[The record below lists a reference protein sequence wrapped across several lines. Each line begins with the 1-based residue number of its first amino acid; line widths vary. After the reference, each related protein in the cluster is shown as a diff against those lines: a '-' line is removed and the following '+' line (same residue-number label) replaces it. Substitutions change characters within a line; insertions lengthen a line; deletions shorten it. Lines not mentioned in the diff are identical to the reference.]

1 MRLLLFGPPGAGKG
15 TQARK
20 LVDRYNLTQIATGNI
35 IRAAMKNDTPVG
47 REAKSYVEQ
56 GELVPDDVVRKL
68 AEGAIADAGYDDF
81 ILDGYP
87 RTLQQATW
95 LTTFLSEHDASLQA
109 VLSLEVDDEEIVDRL
124 SKRRVHAETGE
135 NYHLD
140 VNPPPAD
147 VNEELI
153 IQRPDDQPELPERVA
168 ERGGP
173 DDQPETVRN
182 RLSVYRE
189 QTEPLKSYYKERDLL
204 VPVDGTGSPDDV
216 HERIADTLNTVA

>member
-20 LVDRYNLTQIATGNI
+20 LVDRYTLTQIATGNI

-68 AEGAIADAGYDDF
+68 AEGAIADEGYDDF

-153 IQRPDDQPELPERVA
+153 VQRPDDK
-168 ERGGP
+168 
-173 DDQPETVRN
+173 PETVRN
-182 RLSVYRE
+182 RLSVYRD

-204 VPVDGTGSPDDV
+204 VPVDGTGTPDEV
-216 HERIADTLNTVA
+216 HERIADTLTTLV

>member
-20 LVDRYNLTQIATGNI
+20 LVDRYTLTQIATGNI

-95 LTTFLSEHDASLQA
+95 LTTFLSENDAPLQA
-109 VLSLEVDDEEIVDRL
+109 VFSLEVDDEEIVDRL

-140 VNPPPAD
+140 VNPPPED
-147 VNEELI
+147 VDEALI
-153 IQRPDDQPELPERVA
+153 VQR
-168 ERGGP
+168 P

-182 RLSVYRE
+182 RLGVYRE
-189 QTEPLKSYYKERDLL
+189 QTEPLKSYYRERDLL
-204 VPVDGTGSPDDV
+204 VPIDGTGTPDAV
-216 HERIADTLNTVA
+216 HQRIADTLTSLA

>member
-47 REAKSYVEQ
+47 REAKSYVEE

-68 AEGAIADAGYDDF
+68 AENAIAEEDCEDF

-87 RTLQQATW
+87 RTIQQATW
-95 LTTFLSEHDASLQA
+95 LTTFLSEHDAPLQA

-140 VNPPPAD
+140 VNPPPDD
-147 VNEELI
+147 VDEELI
-153 IQRPDDQPELPERVA
+153 VQRPDDQP
-168 ERGGP
+168 
-173 DDQPETVRN
+173 DTVRN

-189 QTEPLKSYYKERDLL
+189 QTEPLKSYYRERDLL
-204 VPVDGTGSPDDV
+204 VPVDGTGTPDEV
-216 HERIADTLNTVA
+216 HQRIADTLTSLA

>member
-20 LVDRYNLTQIATGNI
+20 LVDRYDLTQIATGNI

-47 REAKSYVEQ
+47 REAKSYVEE
-56 GELVPDDVVRKL
+56 GELVPDEVVRKL
-68 AEGAIADAGYDDF
+68 AENAIAEEDCEDF

-87 RTLQQATW
+87 RTIQQATW
-95 LTTFLSEHDASLQA
+95 LTTFLSEHDAPLQA

-140 VNPPPAD
+140 VNPPPDD
-147 VNEELI
+147 VDEDLI
-153 IQRPDDQPELPERVA
+153 VQRPDDQP
-168 ERGGP
+168 
-173 DDQPETVRN
+173 DTVRN

-189 QTEPLKSYYKERDLL
+189 QTEPLKSYYRERDLL
-204 VPVDGTGSPDDV
+204 VPVDGTGTPDEV
-216 HERIADTLNTVA
+216 HQRIADMLTSLA

>member
-47 REAKSYVEQ
+47 REAKSYVEE
-56 GELVPDDVVRKL
+56 GELVPDEVVRKL
-68 AEGAIADAGYDDF
+68 AEGAIADEGYDDF

-95 LTTFLSEHDASLQA
+95 LTTFLSEHDAPLQA

-147 VNEELI
+147 VDEELI
-153 IQRPDDQPELPERVA
+153 IQRPDDQP
-168 ERGGP
+168 
-173 DDQPETVRN
+173 DTVRN
-182 RLSVYRE
+182 RLSVYRD
-189 QTEPLKSYYKERDLL
+189 QTEPLKAYYRERDLL
-204 VPVDGTGSPDDV
+204 VPIDGTGTPDEV
-216 HERIADTLNTVA
+216 HERIADTLSTLA

>member
-47 REAKSYVEQ
+47 REAKSYVEE
-56 GELVPDDVVRKL
+56 GELVPDEVVRKL
-68 AEGAIADAGYDDF
+68 AENAIATEDCEDF

-87 RTLQQATW
+87 RTIQQATW
-95 LTTFLSEHDASLQA
+95 LTTFLSEHDAPLQA

-140 VNPPPAD
+140 VNPPPDD
-147 VNEELI
+147 VDEDLI
-153 IQRPDDQPELPERVA
+153 VQRPDDQP
-168 ERGGP
+168 
-173 DDQPETVRN
+173 DTVRN

-189 QTEPLKSYYKERDLL
+189 QTEPLKSYYRERDLL
-204 VPVDGTGSPDDV
+204 VPVDGTGTPDEV
-216 HERIADTLNTVA
+216 HQRIADTLTSLA

>member
-20 LVDRYNLTQIATGNI
+20 LVNRYDLTQIATGNI
-35 IRAAMKNDTPVG
+35 IRAAMKNETPVG
-47 REAKSYVEQ
+47 LEAKAYVEK

-68 AEGAIADAGYDDF
+68 AEDAIEDAGARDF

-95 LTTFLSEHDASLQA
+95 LTSFLAAQNAPLDA
-109 VLSLEVDDEEIVDRL
+109 VLSLDVADEEIVDRL

-140 VNPPPAD
+140 VNPPPED
-147 VNEELI
+147 VDDDLI
-153 IQRPDDQPELPERVA
+153 IQRPDDK
-168 ERGGP
+168 
-173 DDQPETVRN
+173 PETVRN
-182 RLSVYRE
+182 RLSVYHE
-189 QTEPLKSYYKERDLL
+189 QTEPLKNYYRDLSL
-204 VPVDGTGSPDDV
+204 LIAVDGTGSPDDV
-216 HERIADTLNTVA
+216 HARIVDTLESLA

>member
-47 REAKSYVEQ
+47 REAKSYVEE
-56 GELVPDDVVRKL
+56 GELVPDEVVRKL
-68 AEGAIADAGYDDF
+68 AENAIAREDCEDF

-87 RTLQQATW
+87 RTIQQATW
-95 LTTFLSEHDASLQA
+95 LTTFLSEHDAPLQA

-140 VNPPPAD
+140 VNPPPDD
-147 VNEELI
+147 VDEDLI
-153 IQRPDDQPELPERVA
+153 VQRPDDQP
-168 ERGGP
+168 
-173 DDQPETVRN
+173 DTVRN

-189 QTEPLKSYYKERDLL
+189 QTEPLKSYYRERDLL
-204 VPVDGTGSPDDV
+204 VPVDGTGTPDEV
-216 HERIADTLNTVA
+216 HQRIADTLTSLA

>member
-47 REAKSYVEQ
+47 REAKSYVEE
-56 GELVPDDVVRKL
+56 GELVPDEVVRKL
-68 AEGAIADAGYDDF
+68 AENAIATEDCEDF

-87 RTLQQATW
+87 RTIQQATW
-95 LTTFLSEHDASLQA
+95 LTTFLSEHDAPLQA

-140 VNPPPAD
+140 VNPPPDD
-147 VNEELI
+147 VDEDLI
-153 IQRPDDQPELPERVA
+153 VQRPDDQP
-168 ERGGP
+168 
-173 DDQPETVRN
+173 DTVRN

-189 QTEPLKSYYKERDLL
+189 QTEPLKSYYRERDLL
-204 VPVDGTGSPDDV
+204 VPVDGTGTPDEV
-216 HERIADTLNTVA
+216 HQRIADMLTSLA